1 MAETLSEYLQ
11 SRGGLGLLVVLKTG
25 AQRFTDLKNHL
36 HISESTL
43 TNRLGEARSL
53 GLITPEINEKETSVD
68 GQYRISE
75 RGQYVIA
82 KAERLDVLHA
92 YRTMLDMHKVV
103 EEGKDEL
110 SEWVEDETVKKELAQ
125 RSDEDPYVDPFGY
138 EVTSRGDTD

>member
-11 SRGGLGLLVVLKTG
+11 SRGGLGVLVVLKTG

-36 HISESTL
+36 HVSESTL
-43 TNRLGEARSL
+43 TKRLGEARSL
-53 GLITPEINEKETSVD
+53 GLITPEIDEKETSVS

-92 YRTMLDMHKVV
+92 YRTMLDMHQTV
-103 EEGKDEL
+103 EGGKDEL
-110 SEWVEDETVKKELAQ
+110 SDWVQDEEVKTELAR
-125 RSDEDPYVDPFGY
+125 RSDEDPYVDPFG
-138 EVTSRGDTD
+138 EDITAQ